1 MAYRQSVSMD
11 LKFGDYDF
19 TLLDIASL
27 FQEEKKYMQANKVY
41 NYIISK
47 NKKDKLFYQAHAQKI
62 NLAFVSD
69 NQQLIKE
76 VRENYDNYELD
87 FPLNKIT

>member
-1 MAYRQSVSMD
+1 
-11 LKFGDYDF
+11 
-19 TLLDIASL
+19 
-27 FQEEKKYMQANKVY
+27 MQANKVY

-47 NKKDKLFYQAHAQKI
+47 NKKISFVKHMLKI
-62 NLAFVSD
+62 NLAFISD

-87 FPLNKIT
+87 FPLNKITINFYSTCCKIPSFT